1 MSYRV
6 PYGAPSLGLKID
18 LFLSAV
24 LVRGKARQTYH
35 KEIFLLILTC
45 LELQGT
51 KKKKSDTDIG
61 YLQLTIEK
69 HRGVF

>member
-1 MSYRV
+1 MAFYMSYRV

-35 KEIFLLILTC
+35 KNFSSHFNLFRATR
-45 LELQGT
+45 
-51 KKKKSDTDIG
+51 D
-61 YLQLTIEK
+61 
-69 HRGVF
+69 